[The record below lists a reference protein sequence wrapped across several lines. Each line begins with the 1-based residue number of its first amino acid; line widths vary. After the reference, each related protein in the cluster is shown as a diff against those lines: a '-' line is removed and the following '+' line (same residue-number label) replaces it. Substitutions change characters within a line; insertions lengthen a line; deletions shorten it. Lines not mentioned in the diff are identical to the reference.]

1 MKAKLLR
8 KLRKEF
14 KLVYYPSTSI
24 SREHWAVFRPS
35 NYIGKETYFTF
46 NEALNNYLM
55 VTHNH
60 LSNYIQEARS
70 KTIF

>member
-1 MKAKLLR
+1 MKARLLR

-24 SREHWAVFRPS
+24 SREQWVLFRPS
-35 NYIGKETYFTF
+35 NYTGKETYFTF
-46 NEALNNYLM
+46 KEALNSYLM